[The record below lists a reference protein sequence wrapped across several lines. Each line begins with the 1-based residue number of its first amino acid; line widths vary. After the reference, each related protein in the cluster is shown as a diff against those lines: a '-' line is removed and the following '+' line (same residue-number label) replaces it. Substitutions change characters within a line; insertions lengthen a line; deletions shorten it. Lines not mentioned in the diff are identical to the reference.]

1 MTVPLTPTSFHIV
14 YKTSLETNMKTQ
26 FQTNYVLLLLKP
38 KTLDERDV
46 WYFILW
52 YLLQFFKLVLLLNLF
67 QSFYSPFLLQGYI
80 CIKIY
85 NVICHQ
91 LT

>member
-14 YKTSLETNMKTQ
+14 YKTSLETTMKTQ

-46 WYFILW
+46 LYFIL
-52 YLLQFFKLVLLLNLF
+52 
-67 QSFYSPFLLQGYI
+67 
-80 CIKIY
+80 
-85 NVICHQ
+85 
-91 LT
+91 